1 MKKIILMLA
10 LATAT
15 LTASA
20 TDKKKQSTQQTVTFS
35 VSMHCANCQKKIE
48 GTVGWEKGVKDLKT
62 NLQDKT
68 VTIKY
73 DTRKTSPDQLKQ
85 SIEKLGYKAEPVKAT
100 KESAPS
106 SPAKK
111 KN

>member
-1 MKKIILMLA
+1 MKKILLIIILVA
-10 LATAT
+10 AT

-20 TDKKKQSTQQTVTFS
+20 DDKKKPTAQTVTFN

-73 DTRKTSPDQLKQ
+73 DPQKTTPERLQK
-85 SIEKLGYKAEPVKAT
+85 SIEKLGYKAER
-100 KESAPS
+100 KEAQ
-106 SPAKK
+106 KQ
-111 KN
+111 